1 MMLFIVIA
9 FVVFLLLNGQYTIA
23 KKKRGTDGN
32 NRESLFNFT
41 AFMFICTAVWLM
53 MKFAFR
59 SSFFILFL
67 LLLWPNIKDFFKE
80 NNGSNDTA

>member
-23 KKKRGTDGN
+23 KKRRGPDGN
-32 NRESLFNFT
+32 DQESLFNFT
-41 AFMFICTAVWLM
+41 AFMFICTVLWLM

-67 LLLWPNIKDFFKE
+67 LLFWPNIKKFFKG
-80 NNGSNDTA
+80 NTGSKDTS